1 MLAPPGGAEGTL
13 NNSLVF
19 NSFAS
24 VTGGQA
30 KDRFVVPDG
39 ASIPE
44 FLSGG
49 DGATGGNNNTLDLS
63 ACTSPLTVHVGTSV
77 YGGTVPGVV
86 RAFALCQNVTGGQGD
101 DRFLFDQGFGLT
113 TVDGGPG
120 NNTLDFSPYV
130 RGGLAVGILGHN
142 SGLVGGVIG
151 TFSNIQ
157 NLIGGQTNDSFAF
170 RGTAS
175 LDGTLDGQGGINSLS
190 YTESAAGVS
199 VNLQTGAASYVN
211 LRGGSVPQSGGI
223 ANIQSFVGGPGPTNT
238 LIAADTP
245 NAWGIT
251 GPNSGTVNA
260 FTFQGF
266 QDLTGGAAA
275 DTFA

>member
-1 MLAPPGGAEGTL
+1 M
-13 NNSLVF
+13 F

-39 ASIPE
+39 AYIPE

-49 DGATGGNNNTLDLS
+49 DFSGTNNTLDLS

-157 NLIGGQTNDSFAF
+157 NLIGG
-170 RGTAS
+170 R
-175 LDGTLDGQGGINSLS
+175 LDMKKSPC
-190 YTESAAGVS
+190 
-199 VNLQTGAASYVN
+199 
-211 LRGGSVPQSGGI
+211 RR
-223 ANIQSFVGGPGPTNT
+223 
-238 LIAADTP
+238 
-245 NAWGIT
+245 
-251 GPNSGTVNA
+251 
-260 FTFQGF
+260 
-266 QDLTGGAAA
+266 
-275 DTFA
+275 